1 MNAPNLIRRRS
12 TSAEAAVG
20 GVSSGAGASLPSEML
35 AQTCRRVLA
44 VAIAFAGLWTVALVI
59 FLVLRQEAT
68 SMSLMPEAWLVPG
81 PAIAGIGLGVS
92 LLLVVLSIKL
102 SPKPEILLEIGAAFL
117 ITTCFLFGLFEFWV
131 PRFDIPHTQ
140 WLGIGILAYSSI
152 VPSKPSA
159 TLRVGLLAATMGPF
173 ALIITRLRGVE
184 FEATVM
190 QYVLAFLPAYLCAFL
205 AVIPAKVIRQLGQQ
219 VRKARELGSYRLEE
233 LLGKGGMGEVYKASH
248 QLLARHAAVKLI
260 RAESLAADPA
270 HARVMVERF
279 RREAEAAASLRSP
292 HTISLYDFG
301 VSNDGTFFFVMELLD
316 GLDLESL
323 VQKFGPLDPARV
335 VYLMRQA
342 CESLEE
348 AHTRGL
354 IHRDI
359 KPSNIFT
366 CRLGLAVDFVKVLD
380 FGLVKVEEEHTDV
393 RLTAPNHTTGT
404 PAYMAPEV
412 VLGNGPVDHRMDVY
426 SLACVGYWLLTGQL
440 VFEGGNSMQQLLR
453 HAHEAPAPPSRR
465 SELAVPA
472 ALDEVILSALA
483 KDPNQRP
490 SAGELSR
497 RLLAAIPEAER
508 WTEERAAHWW
518 DLHHPESARPA
529 PTCCDLK
536 LSKLGEGWPP
546 VDTESAESPVLAGAV
561 R

>member
-12 TSAEAAVG
+12 TSAPAAG
-20 GVSSGAGASLPSEML
+20 GAVSSGAGASLPSEML

-44 VAIAFAGLWTVALVI
+44 VAVAFAGLWTVALVI

-68 SMSLMPEAWLVPG
+68 SMGLMPEVWLVPG
-81 PAIAGIGLGVS
+81 PTIAGIGLGVS

-117 ITTCFLFGLFEFWV
+117 VVTCFLFGLFEFWI

-152 VPSKPSA
+152 VPSKPAA

-173 ALIITRLRGVE
+173 ALIITKLRGVE
-184 FEATVM
+184 FEATGM

-301 VSNDGTFFFVMELLD
+301 VANDGTFFFVMELLD

-335 VYLMRQA
+335 VYLLRQA

-348 AHTRGL
+348 AHSRGL

-380 FGLVKVEEEHTDV
+380 FGLVKVEQDHTDV

-412 VLGNGPVDHRMDVY
+412 VLGNVPVDHRMDVY
-426 SLACVGYWLLTGQL
+426 SLGCVGYWLLTGQM

-453 HAHEAPAPPSRR
+453 HAHDIPVPPSHR

-490 SAGELSR
+490 SAGELGR

-546 VDTESAESPVLAGAV
+546 VDSESAESPTLAGAL